1 MDDAEMDDEGSDSD
15 EVTNRYDSDEVS
27 NAYHYHSPR

>member
-1 MDDAEMDDEGSDSD
+1 MDDAEMDDEESDSD

-27 NAYHYHSPR
+27 NTHHYHNPR